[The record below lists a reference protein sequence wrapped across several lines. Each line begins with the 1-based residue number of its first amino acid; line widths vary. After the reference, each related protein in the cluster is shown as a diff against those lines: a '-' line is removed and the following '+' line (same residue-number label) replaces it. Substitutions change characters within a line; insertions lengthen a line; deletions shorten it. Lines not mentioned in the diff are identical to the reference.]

1 MQFFRDLAKGWF
13 GKILFGFIICMFVLW
28 GAESLLV
35 MTKSKNRPAAKVNG
49 EAISKEEL
57 ENNTVRQREVIE
69 RQFQGRADPS
79 LIDPIKLKK
88 DVLDAMIERL
98 LLRQFA
104 HNKEMSAS
112 KVAIDKW
119 VSSMPQFQQDGRF
132 SQSLFERSIKQIGLT
147 PRDFFSELSHDY
159 VLNQLRQSVVDSE
172 FITDFD
178 LKFVFELEKQSRN
191 ISFAKLPKSDFLEAE
206 KISDE
211 AISHYFQKEKE
222 RFKREEKAK
231 FTYITFKMDDYL
243 SEVNVT
249 PEEIDAEYKK
259 RVLALKNREERKS
272 AHILIEVKKNEPKE
286 VKEKAFEKAKAI
298 YAEVSVGGDFS
309 ALAKKYSEDLGSVE
323 SGGDLGYASKGMF
336 EEAYEKVLF
345 SLKKGEI
352 SQIVESDYGF
362 HIIKLLEIKETEPPS
377 FQSEKD
383 AILLSLRQ
391 QKAEDIY
398 QENIEAIRSTGF
410 ESGDLEAVAEK
421 FKKKIEHSDWV
432 SKIDIKEEKEV
443 LYQADLFKDAAVI
456 KAAFS
461 EDVIQSGYNSELVE
475 VNPRLSILLHRA
487 EYQSADYKPLIEVKD
502 EIMAEL
508 KKKNAEIKAEELGQK
523 LITSLKMGVSQAE
536 VVKGSKIVWED
547 REKLLRFGD
556 ALPRSI
562 LSDIF
567 SAPRPISSTEPSY
580 FGAVSDGDFYVISL
594 KSVNQE
600 TDEKSVDDL
609 KQIKKFLARQRGAES
624 FERFVENLRLAANIT
639 GL

>member
-1 MQFFRDLAKGWF
+1 M
-13 GKILFGFIICMFVLW
+13 
-28 GAESLLV
+28 
-35 MTKSKNRPAAKVNG
+35 
-49 EAISKEEL
+49 
-57 ENNTVRQREVIE
+57 
-69 RQFQGRADPS
+69 
-79 LIDPIKLKK
+79 
-88 DVLDAMIERL
+88 
-98 LLRQFA
+98 
-104 HNKEMSAS
+104 
-112 KVAIDKW
+112 
-119 VSSMPQFQQDGRF
+119 
-132 SQSLFERSIKQIGLT
+132 
-147 PRDFFSELSHDY
+147 
-159 VLNQLRQSVVDSE
+159 
-172 FITDFD
+172 
-178 LKFVFELEKQSRN
+178 
-191 ISFAKLPKSDFLEAE
+191 
-206 KISDE
+206 
-211 AISHYFQKEKE
+211 
-222 RFKREEKAK
+222 
-231 FTYITFKMDDYL
+231 
-243 SEVNVT
+243 
-249 PEEIDAEYKK
+249 
-259 RVLALKNREERKS
+259 
-272 AHILIEVKKNEPKE
+272 
-286 VKEKAFEKAKAI
+286 
-298 YAEVSVGGDFS
+298 
-309 ALAKKYSEDLGSVE
+309 
-323 SGGDLGYASKGMF
+323 
-336 EEAYEKVLF
+336 F